1 MILLSIIVTLKVL
14 CYITEYLVILTF
26 RFQLKLLNG
35 FVLRLL
41 LFQCIAASEKSMLHR
56 ATFIDWPKK
65 LRGKRGK
72 GLSPP
77 KNKTEN
83 GEWKAVTEY

>member
-1 MILLSIIVTLKVL
+1 MK
-14 CYITEYLVILTF
+14 LT
-26 RFQLKLLNG
+26 FQLKLLNG

-41 LFQCIAASEKSMLHR
+41 LFQCIAASEKSMLR
-56 ATFIDWPKK
+56 GATFIDWPKK

-83 GEWKAVTEY
+83 GKRVTEQKLSNKERILNMY